1 MATPTAS
8 GKRSEPPSLQDV
20 DIATLRRIE
29 SCTGDTRSTVNLSM
43 ANKALNHDFES
54 EILHL
59 RTFKRCEAAIAHWL
73 DWIHRDATG
82 FWSRVHEDNVDQIK
96 WSLRL
101 ITNQL
106 RRAKLRLSM
115 SKYMQLRGV
124 WRSQRF
130 PVQSH
135 DLDFK
140 ASQFPFFAT
149 RRVLGCHLAHSVGTS
164 PRLRQRALNKPSLRD
179 LDVET
184 MRRIEGWTGQNRSTV
199 NFSMANRALHH
210 ALESEVLQLRTFK
223 LCETALALWLDWID
237 NDGES
242 GFWNKVDEDAVE
254 QIRCSLSTIVSQ
266 LNRAKLRRRC
276 ADAQFVPVRPLTATG
291 HLRRS

>member
-1 MATPTAS
+1 MLSTLFFLLAEPFLQADEAAYIADWSTLTAGSFVETLPTALASSCKATGAVATPTAS
-8 GKRSEPPSLQDV
+8 GKRSGLPSLQDG

-29 SCTGDTRSTVNLSM
+29 SCTGDTRSTVNLPM

-124 WRSQRF
+124 WRSQRHVILRGIEVEGSSL
-130 PVQSH
+130 PVPG
-135 DLDFK
+135 L
-140 ASQFPFFAT
+140 
-149 RRVLGCHLAHSVGTS
+149 L
-164 PRLRQRALNKPSLRD
+164 
-179 LDVET
+179 
-184 MRRIEGWTGQNRSTV
+184 
-199 NFSMANRALHH
+199 
-210 ALESEVLQLRTFK
+210 
-223 LCETALALWLDWID
+223 
-237 NDGES
+237 
-242 GFWNKVDEDAVE
+242 
-254 QIRCSLSTIVSQ
+254 
-266 LNRAKLRRRC
+266 
-276 ADAQFVPVRPLTATG
+276 
-291 HLRRS
+291 